1 MSPITT
7 LIASLICVIMGI
19 FAFLR
24 NNWVFSVRM
33 KLIGNPRKPEY
44 LSYDMMML
52 KFWIWNIEK
61 LKRK

>member
-1 MSPITT
+1 
-7 LIASLICVIMGI
+7 MGI